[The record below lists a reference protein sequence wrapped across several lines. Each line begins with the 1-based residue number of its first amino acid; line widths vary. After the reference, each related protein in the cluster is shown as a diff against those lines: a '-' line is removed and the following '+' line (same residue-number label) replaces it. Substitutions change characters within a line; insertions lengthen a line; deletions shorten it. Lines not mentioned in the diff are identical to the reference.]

1 MKSLEIDCDRTAPS
15 PVSHKIFKRLSALN
29 SKLTF
34 LHTEKLLR
42 LLHTPH
48 NPFHNDFY
56 GTLVRSSDF
65 LFVRT
70 ALSPSSFR
78 HLELLPGQSYPIMVQ
93 RDFKITNAALGEELA
108 DENGRSVVRITHQP
122 VNPRDLADD
131 SDSDSDDFSF
141 DDEDD
146 EEEEEIDME
155 KLKAAI
161 NGKNGKKGKK
171 AEEED
176 EEEDED
182 EEDDEDFEEPTATA
196 IACSLIPGKIEQAS
210 LNLTFVADEVV
221 MFEVTGKK

>member
-1 MKSLEIDCDRTAPS
+1 
-15 PVSHKIFKRLSALN
+15 
-29 SKLTF
+29 
-34 LHTEKLLR
+34 
-42 LLHTPH
+42 
-48 NPFHNDFY
+48 
-56 GTLVRSSDF
+56 
-65 LFVRT
+65 
-70 ALSPSSFR
+70 
-78 HLELLPGQSYPIMVQ
+78 MVQ

-108 DENGRSVVRITHQP
+108 DETGRSVVRITHQP

-131 SDSDSDDFSF
+131 SDSDDDDFSF